1 MGSVDRSRHDLTLFK
16 ETLPARQET
25 HDLTIDHPAD
35 ETFAAGSAM
44 LQILAILRPRRRR
57 DGPPPQKMAFQM
69 FFILVLFKQEFKR
82 ARAGGPGVPRM

>member
-57 DGPPPQKMAFQM
+57 DGPPPPKMAFAM
-69 FFILVLFKQEFKR
+69 VFIMVLLIPAMKP
-82 ARAGGPGVPRM
+82 ARAGGPGGPRM